1 VRSGINHTPTIFECY
16 GNKMD
21 LELVYY
27 RWYKLYIVIKVGYY
41 RWLRLGF
48 QLKGADTFKLSPP
61 QLAQTI
67 CLRFEGRNIFTLL
80 SLPLESNSAVLGFD
94 SENFLKSLLR

>member
-1 VRSGINHTPTIFECY
+1 
-16 GNKMD
+16 MD

-61 QLAQTI
+61 IGPDNL
-67 CLRFEGRNIFTLL
+67 FE
-80 SLPLESNSAVLGFD
+80 V
-94 SENFLKSLLR
+94 